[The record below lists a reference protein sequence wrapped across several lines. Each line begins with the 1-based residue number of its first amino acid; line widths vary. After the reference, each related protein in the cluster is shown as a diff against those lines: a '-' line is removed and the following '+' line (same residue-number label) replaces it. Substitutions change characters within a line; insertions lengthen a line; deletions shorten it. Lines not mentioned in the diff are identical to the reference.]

1 MPKITDLKHNLDR
14 YKESYQL
21 GTILTVTQDKNNFIH
36 AIIQKDESDIADPS
50 HVDSLIFN
58 DYNVG
63 PNGDKK
69 LLAMLFIPI
78 TNLIGNAYENIE
90 SYVGMR
96 VKVRLVDG
104 IARDA
109 IVLPEAFLSFSQ
121 QKTIKKVLTE
131 SKTKDV
137 LDKEFENEISELL
150 GLELNDLGFIN
161 LQGNDSF
168 VKVVVPSGHA
178 TTDQKIQNENT
189 KNDKRLVLKEEI
201 TTIQGNNL
209 LSKMKTAL
217 CHTPAKFL
225 SGK

>member
-1 MPKITDLKHNLDR
+1 MTKVTDLKHNLDR

-36 AIIQKDESDIADPS
+36 AIVQKDDSDIADPS

-137 LDKEFENEISELL
+137 LDKEFENEI
-150 GLELNDLGFIN
+150 
-161 LQGNDSF
+161 
-168 VKVVVPSGHA
+168 
-178 TTDQKIQNENT
+178 KIIE
-189 KNDKRLVLKEEI
+189 
-201 TTIQGNNL
+201 L
-209 LSKMKTAL
+209 LSKYYDSDVVRNFKSSFFEEYNEFVTFAIRKKMINFKST
-217 CHTPAKFL
+217 K
-225 SGK
+225 